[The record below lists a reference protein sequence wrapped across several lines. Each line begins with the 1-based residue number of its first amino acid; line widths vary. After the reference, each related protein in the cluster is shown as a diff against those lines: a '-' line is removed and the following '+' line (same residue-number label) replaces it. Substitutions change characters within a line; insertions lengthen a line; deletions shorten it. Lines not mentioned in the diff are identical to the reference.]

1 MYLASPP
8 DAHAIT
14 EEAGREQ
21 QSTHVAVSDIISDK
35 IGLHT
40 VNRREQVAGVDAG
53 DEQVCFAVPLMLAG
67 RSTVV
72 RGERRTWQRKAR
84 EGKMCE

>member
-1 MYLASPP
+1 MRTPSPRR
-8 DAHAIT
+8 
-14 EEAGREQ
+14 REQ